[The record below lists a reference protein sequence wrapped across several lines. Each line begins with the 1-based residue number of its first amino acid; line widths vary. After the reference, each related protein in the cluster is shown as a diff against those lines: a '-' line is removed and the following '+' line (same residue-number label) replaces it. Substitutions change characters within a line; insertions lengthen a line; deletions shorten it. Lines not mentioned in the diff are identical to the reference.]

1 MKKIGAVLF
10 FALFSMMFSFP
21 GFAYMIGDVNNDN
34 KIDMTEAIY
43 ALQVAGSVRTATAS
57 ATINVPA
64 QVPTIQQAIDAA
76 VPGDVINVAAGNYT
90 EALMIKDKT
99 LTIQGA
105 GSGATTITG
114 VSGSDTLTIDGARGV
129 IVSGLTIQ
137 GVPGGNNGILAMR
150 VATVEIRDAVV
161 QDAPARGIFIV
172 GLAGARLNNVTVQ
185 RSGIDGIHAF
195 QDSTITFLGTVVS
208 NNNLRDGV
216 IISGSSSAHMT
227 AATVTANG
235 NGRHGIDVT
244 HNSSFLVDA
253 ASVIIQNNQ
262 GSTTNNGKGILA
274 FSSSSIIFQNGSSLL
289 NENNGQDGIA
299 VGSASSFYTDATST
313 LTVRSAKRYGILLY
327 SESNLF
333 LSGTALVE
341 NNAYH
346 GVYVSMLSSLYVSG
360 TATLTIQNSVHVGL
374 NLYQGNVS
382 VDPLAM
388 LTVSGSTGQG
398 NGISLSH
405 NSGLGVS
412 GGLLVQNNTGTAGN
426 GINITNGSVVT
437 LGPTSPK
444 AVEVKNNGTGINLS
458 NGGSVWGGGAITITP
473 NTTRDLNIS
482 FGSRANLPTSSYN
495 ASAVQCSQSLT
506 ATAMDISCSP

>member
-1 MKKIGAVLF
+1 MKKTGFVLF
-10 FALFSMMFSFP
+10 IGLVLMIVPFH
-21 GFAYMIGDVNNDN
+21 GFAYTIGDINNDN
-34 KIDMTEAIY
+34 KIDMVEAIH
-43 ALQVAGSVRTATAS
+43 ALQVTSSVRTAANAG
-57 ATINVPA
+57 ATINVPS
-64 QVPTIQQAIDAA
+64 QVPTIQQAINAA
-76 VPGDVINVAAGNYT
+76 APGDIINVAAGTYT
-90 EALMIKDKT
+90 EALTIRDKT

-114 VSGSDTLTIDGARGV
+114 VAAADVIYIENATGV
-129 IVSGLTIQ
+129 IIAGVTIK
-137 GVPGGNNGILAMR
+137 GVPGGNDGILAMR
-150 VATVEIRDAVV
+150 GATFEIRDSVV
-161 QDAPARGIFIV
+161 QDAPARGISII

-185 RSGIDGIHAF
+185 GSGQDGIHAF
-195 QDSTITFLGTVVS
+195 QESTILFLGTVVS

-216 IISGSSSAHMT
+216 IISGSSSAYMT

-244 HNSSFLVDA
+244 HNSSLLADT
-253 ASVIIQNNQ
+253 SSIIIQNNQ
-262 GSTTNNGKGILA
+262 GNATNNGKGILA
-274 FSSSSIIFQNGSSLL
+274 FGSSSIIFQNSSSLL
-289 NENNGQDGIA
+289 NENNGRDGIA

-313 LTVRSAKRYGILLY
+313 LTVRSAKHYGILLY

-346 GVYVSMLSSLYVSG
+346 GVYVSMSSSLYVSG
-360 TATLTIQNSVHVGL
+360 TATLTIQNSVNIGL

-388 LTVSGSTGQG
+388 LTVSGTTGQG

-412 GGLLVQNNTGTAGN
+412 GGLLVQNNTGTPGN

-437 LGPTSPK
+437 FNPTSPK
-444 AVEVKNNGTGINLS
+444 AVEVKNNGTGINVW
-458 NGGSVWGGGAITITP
+458 NGGGVAGSGSITITP
-473 NTTRDLNIS
+473 NTTRDLNIN
-482 FGSRANLPTSSYN
+482 FGSRASLPTSSYDPN
-495 ASAVQCSQSLT
+495 AIQCSQSYTTMGL
-506 ATAMDISCSP
+506 SCP